1 MAGLGRRLS
10 KPSWIIPARFKIF
23 WQDAEK
29 LQIVVTPA
37 KAGVQPSSLRKLCSL
52 PGYSEDN
59 LMDRRNPPEEHRI
72 KPTLDEIFSPRGVAV
87 VGASPHNLS
96 FAELVV
102 HSLKET
108 KFPAVFPVNPKHKE
122 VLGLP
127 CYPTLTDIPGVVD
140 HVVVSIPAE
149 AVLKLL
155 DDCVAKRVKSVHF
168 FTAGFGETGEAEKEG
183 LERAMLVKAKAGG
196 FRIIGPNCVGLYV
209 PKSRLVNSFNS
220 SLEPGPIAFISQSG
234 GHAQN
239 LPDYSRARGLRFS
252 KVVSYG
258 NALDVNESELL
269 DYFSRDPETEI
280 ITAYIE
286 GVKDGRRFL
295 RAMAEAAVQKP
306 VVIYKG
312 GKTEAG
318 RRATYGHTASLTS
331 SVAIFDALCRQV
343 KAIQVDDLDEMIDIL
358 TALRFVRPLPQDTRA
373 ALMGAGGGPSV
384 LASDEMENE
393 GLRVPGLSPAVQA
406 ELKQSLPVA
415 GSIFTNPLDTPNLIV
430 PEAISTAM
438 QVLGRIQG
446 IDMLI
451 YHLGFHPISHWGWGR
466 LSLENF
472 VNPAI
477 DVMKEAQRKTGKP
490 VLLALRPPQGLDGM
504 AEFLAAQQAFVK
516 AGFPVFYSMRHL
528 ARAMVR
534 AIAWNKSCP
543 DSKGQMKK

>member
-1 MAGLGRRLS
+1 
-10 KPSWIIPARFKIF
+10 
-23 WQDAEK
+23 
-29 LQIVVTPA
+29 
-37 KAGVQPSSLRKLCSL
+37 
-52 PGYSEDN
+52 
-59 LMDRRNPPEEHRI
+59 MDMRNRPEESGI
-72 KPTLDEIFSPRGVAV
+72 KPTLDEVFCPHGVAV
-87 VGASPHNLS
+87 VGASPLNLS
-96 FAELVV
+96 FAEMVV
-102 HSLKET
+102 HSLKEAQ
-108 KFPAVFPVNPKHKE
+108 FPAVFPVNPKHKE

-127 CYPTLTDIPGVVD
+127 CYPGLTDIPGAVD
-140 HVVVSIPAE
+140 HVIVSIPAE

-155 DDCVAKRVKSVHF
+155 DDCAAKKVKSVHF
-168 FTAGFGETGEAEKEG
+168 FTAGFGETGEAEKEE
-183 LERAMLVKAKAGG
+183 LERAMLATAKAGG

-280 ITAYIE
+280 IAAYIE

-477 DVMKEAQRKTGKP
+477 GVMKEAQRKTGKP